1 MRLGVCLEAQ
11 LDEDLPYVC
20 LDGALGHEETRRK
33 RFVREALGNQTQ
45 HLSLTFA
52 QLGEWPARSRSSPGR
67 PRLTYAY
74 GALDRV
80 TRGVYGTTL
89 VGYVLAVF
97 GFTALAL
104 ALGALTLRR
113 RTP

>member
-1 MRLGVCLEAQ
+1 VARPLEIVSWAA
-11 LDEDLPYVC
+11 P
-20 LDGALGHEETRRK
+20 
-33 RFVREALGNQTQ
+33 
-45 HLSLTFA
+45 
-52 QLGEWPARSRSSPGR
+52 
-67 PRLTYAY
+67 LTYAY

-80 TRGVYGTTL
+80 TRGAYGATL
-89 VGYVLAVF
+89 VGYVLAVV